1 MRKRHLEMALS
12 RLSAIS
18 QPDPALEQYSTP
30 AEIVSSILWEAFEHG
45 DITDR
50 SVLELGCGGAPF
62 ALGALML
69 GASTATGVDI
79 DPRCIEVAERNLHDI
94 ARSGLIEG
102 SDRCHFMIGDIGKV
116 YPDIPKVDTIF
127 MNPPFG
133 AQTRNADREF
143 IRTACAKGSFI
154 YAIHNGGTERFVR
167 SEYTRLGAASV
178 DISNSMMSIP
188 HLFHFHSH
196 ERTSIDILL
205 VRVTM
210 CDPST
215 TCDHPP

>member
-12 RLSAIS
+12 NLPALEG
-18 QPDPALEQYSTP
+18 PDPALEQYATP
-30 AEIVSSILWEAFEHG
+30 VEISSNILWSALENG
-45 DITDR
+45 DILDR
-50 SVLELGCGGAPF
+50 TVLELGCGGGPF

-69 GASTATGVDI
+69 GASSAAGIDI
-79 DPRCIEVAERNLHDI
+79 DPRCIELAERNLHDLVR
-94 ARSGLIEG
+94 AGLIADPE
-102 SDRCHFMIGDIGKV
+102 SCSFMLGDAGDTGTGI
-116 YPDIPKVDTIF
+116 PDADTVF

-133 AQTRNADREF
+133 AQTRHADRDF
-143 IRTACAKGSFI
+143 IRTACRKGSVI
-154 YAIHNGGTERFVR
+154 YSIHNGGTGKFVR
-167 SEYTRLGAASV
+167 SEFERNGAAS
-178 DISNSMMSIP
+178 IEMTSSLMPIP
-188 HLFHFHSH
+188 HMFHFHSH